1 MNRINVFVR
10 RQRIKKLE
18 NWTMRAIL
26 FEAFFV
32 MMFPGLAAAGVF
44 VGIVTWFLRVQTDT
58 KFKIRSLNFDVPI
71 AIFVVFGVIS
81 VFMSPAKS
89 FPLIYNYCALMGVY
103 VLSYFLVGQNIR
115 TPEQIKTFA
124 KAIAASGFFVVL
136 YGYFQYFFGIDPT
149 DIKWVDPEAF
159 PELKTRIFSTLENPN
174 ILAGYLDVLI
184 CLALGLFAKVKGR
197 YQKAVIV
204 AAIVMLLFCL
214 VLTYSRG
221 AFVAIAIIFLIYG
234 ILYDIRILIAFV
246 LAVALAFYGDQN
258 FTDRIF
264 SVFNSTD
271 TSEGLRIGIWI
282 STIAM
287 IADHP
292 FIGIGWGAYKFIYPQ
307 YNYYLYD
314 TSNIIY
320 HAHNLYLNT
329 AAEVGIVG
337 ALAFFWYFF
346 GTMFSSLTLRKN
358 KNYEKIKNG
367 IRDVIYPIIAER
379 FVKVFLNGKFLQT
392 LANAKSLLML
402 RMADLSEKIM
412 DLVSFTPSEKEMRR
426 AGKKDED
433 ITDEEI
439 SDEGQFFDAEK
450 LSDEEKNFGVE
461 KNPDEKKSDEPE
473 LVHHE
478 ELKWSS
484 PPLSETLSDDDK
496 KSLLEKNSG
505 AEKVS
510 DETKTFDAEKIIAA
524 VKADEENKNLSE
536 KNSDVEE
543 VPDDTKTFDAVK
555 NPEEKIPDVEK
566 VSDETKISTDKKSDD
581 DNKMDLQKF
590 ASDDVF
596 GADFNIQRA
605 MHIPDENIIGG
616 LRIGIGLAFLS
627 MALNG
632 VSDHL
637 LFNVSSSVLM
647 WQLGALS
654 GAINLLPNKK

>member
-1 MNRINVFVR
+1 
-10 RQRIKKLE
+10 
-18 NWTMRAIL
+18 MRAIL
-26 FEAFFV
+26 FETFFV

-71 AIFVVFGVIS
+71 VIFILFGVMS
-81 VFMSPAKS
+81 VFMSSAKS

-103 VLSYFLVGQNIR
+103 ILSYILVGQNIR
-115 TPEQIKTFA
+115 TPEQIKIFA

-184 CLALGLFAKVKGR
+184 CLALGLFARVKGR

-204 AAIVMLLFCL
+204 AAMAILLFCL

-221 AFVAIAIIFLIYG
+221 AFIAIAIVFLIYG
-234 ILYDIRILIAFV
+234 ILYDIRVLAIFV
-246 LAVALAFYGDQN
+246 LALALIFYGDQN

-264 SVFNSTD
+264 SVFGSTTD

-292 FIGIGWGAYKFIYPQ
+292 FVGIGWGAYKFIYPQ

-346 GTMFSSLTLRKN
+346 GTMFSSLTLKKN
-358 KNYEKIKNG
+358 QNYEKITAKV
-367 IRDVIYPIIAER
+367 RDVIYPFIAEK
-379 FVKVFLNGKFLQT
+379 FVQVFLNGKFLQT

-412 DLVSFTPSEKEMRR
+412 DLVSFTPSEKEMRE

-439 SDEGQFFDAEK
+439 SDEVQFFDLEK
-450 LSDEEKNFGVE
+450 VESKEKISDK
-461 KNPDEKKSDEPE
+461 KKSDEPE

-484 PPLSETLSDDDK
+484 PPLSETLSEDEK
-496 KSLLEKNSG
+496 KSVEEKISDEIKTPV
-505 AEKVS
+505 EKVS
-510 DETKTFDAEKIIAA
+510 DDTKTFDAEKIIAA
-524 VKADEENKNLSE
+524 VKADEENKIAEE
-536 KNSDVEE
+536 KISDEI
-543 VPDDTKTFDAVK
+543 KTPA
-555 NPEEKIPDVEK
+555 EKIPDE
-566 VSDETKISTDKKSDD
+566 KKSGD

-596 GADFNIQRA
+596 GADFNIQRV
-605 MHIPDENIIGG
+605 MHIPDENIIDG

-632 VSDHL
+632 VSDDL